1 MQQGSPESKH
11 DLTHYFPPSWC
22 HFTQTGQGNVYYEIK
37 IMEIKYII
45 VMMNNSTNISIN
57 DISTNDIN
65 INDINLSTH
74 ITEHKNTTIY
84 CVRNQDHGLG
94 KAQNMAVLLRLM
106 SY

>member
-22 HFTQTGQGNVYYEIK
+22 HFTQTGQGNVYYEIM

-57 DISTNDIN
+57 DISTNDIS

-84 CVRNQDHGLG
+84 CVRNQDHVLG
-94 KAQNMAVLLRLM
+94 KAQKYHDILR
-106 SY
+106 